1 MSQAVLPQIK
11 KLIERFQ
18 ELEGE
23 AKGTD
28 WSYIDI
34 GTASEFV
41 MSGIAAI
48 QRATGQDSAYSTEL
62 ENAAEKLADPWI
74 QARIPYVGGAL
85 RAVLHAIESGYLVTV
100 EELIHADVF
109 GDFLEMAHYLLDE
122 GYKDPAA
129 VLIGGVLE
137 GHLRKLCVK
146 SGIATELT
154 EENGKPRPK
163 KAERMNTDLAGKQV
177 YSKLDQ
183 KSVTAWLDLRNKA
196 AHGHY
201 AEYSQEQVALMSQ
214 GVTDFLT
221 RKRA

>member
-11 KLIERFQ
+11 KLIERFL

-41 MSGIAAI
+41 TGGIAAI
-48 QRATGQDSAYSTEL
+48 HRATGQDSAYSTEL
-62 ENAAEKLADPWI
+62 ENAVEKLADPWI
-74 QARIPYVGGAL
+74 QARIPYVGGTL
-85 RAVLHAIESGYLVTV
+85 RAVLHAIESGYMVTV
-100 EELIHADVF
+100 QELIHADVF
-109 GDFLEMAHYLLDE
+109 GDFLEMAQYLLDE

-137 GHLRKLCVK
+137 GGLRKLCVK
-146 SGIATELT
+146 NSIPTEV
-154 EENGKPRPK
+154 EDSRGRPRPK
-163 KAERMNTDLAGKQV
+163 KAEAMNTDLTSRGV

-183 KSVTAWLDLRNKA
+183 KTVTAWLDLRNKA
-196 AHGHY
+196 AHGDY
-201 AEYSQEQVALMSQ
+201 DKYTAQQVTLMSQ

-221 RKRA
+221 RHPA